1 MEASNLLAGRA
12 RAAAPCVCV
21 AVADASSRPAELFG
35 LGQPASRARAFG
47 TSLSVF
53 STLLAAPM
61 YSRDYSKLCDRGLKK
76 ETPLLESRIE
86 STGRQREC
94 QRAPHN
100 RRDRSQKVAR
110 TSSNE
115 HRL

>member
-47 TSLSVF
+47 ASLSVF
-53 STLLAAPM
+53 STLVTAV
-61 YSRDYSKLCDRGLKK
+61 LCTRACSEPCSPEFEE
-76 ETPLLESRIE
+76 ETPSRI
-86 STGRQREC
+86 Q
-94 QRAPHN
+94 N
-100 RRDRSQKVAR
+100 
-110 TSSNE
+110 
-115 HRL
+115 